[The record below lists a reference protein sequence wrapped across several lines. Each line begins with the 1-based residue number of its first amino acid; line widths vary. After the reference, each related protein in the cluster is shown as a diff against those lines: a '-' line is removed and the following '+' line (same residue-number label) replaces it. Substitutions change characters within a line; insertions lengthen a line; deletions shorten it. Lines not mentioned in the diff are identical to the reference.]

1 MDLEKNYFEI
11 CLECSTNRVNSRTL
25 EAKIVKNYI
34 YKLVKHF
41 YDIKNIN
48 PGITKEEFEKKIS
61 DEIDNYAFTT
71 FENGNVFSGYMQYI
85 CCRYLQEHPK
95 KYKEISELIK
105 SSDKNFKD
113 MIYENCSTFDEYLS
127 LYTYT
132 IKKDLCMQIFGKDLA
147 NDDNIKNLDDILDKD
162 KKIVAKYFFGT
173 YFKLP
178 QVADVL
184 TDTNM
189 SQQKKSAKLRELSNL
204 YKLTT
209 DRKRFLDF
217 ANIFLNG
224 SYSYL
229 PDHLAYTEKELKRQL
244 AVSTEL
250 FVSASDSLGN
260 LEDYISDYATKMYES
275 GFPEFASLVCTN
287 GNPTPQF
294 VKNLDGIE
302 SCYIKKRFNN
312 IVSPEKVKSYLS
324 ENYLRSS
331 KNLSMENLLALNSF
345 WANRYLKQLEFYSEA
360 MFTIYDLDLVSQI
373 FENDKIHISISE
385 KEIQQMLIKM
395 GTFYNSASE
404 FVKFKQIADNESH
417 NADAQGDFNT
427 VTGAKIFRY
436 SYSPYVEEIKN
447 KFGKEYHSYFSEV
460 LPHSTNDIEK
470 ESELCVRL
478 YNPIILG
485 YIGKDESINCLVS
498 TIKGFDVFAN
508 AGVILNSV
516 SADGTKAELPG
527 FIGIG
532 VDAGLTSPAK
542 IHMKK
547 YVLMDFL
554 RSIDG
559 DTIVPVYEG
568 LDDFEN
574 TSSPLVLPLTDK
586 HRTILRKA
594 NRNLSNYK
602 NPKYISHLAFVD
614 SKHIPE
620 HLKSSYFDNFGREKK
635 IFKRRY
641 VDLKTGD
648 IYEKNNDTYVKVE
661 PTVTQKGGKQ
671 EHEL

>member
-1 MDLEKNYFEI
+1 MDLEKNYFET
-11 CLECSTNRVNSRTL
+11 CLEHSTNRVNSKPA
-25 EAKIVKNYI
+25 EAKIVKNHI
-34 YKLVKHF
+34 YNLVKHL
-41 YDIKNIN
+41 YDIKNSN
-48 PGITKEEFEKKIS
+48 PGITREDFYKKIY

-71 FENGNVFSGYMQYI
+71 FENSNVFSGYMQYI
-85 CCRYLQEHPK
+85 CCKYLQEHPE
-95 KYKEISELIK
+95 KYKEISESIK

-113 MIYENCSTFDEYLS
+113 RTYESCSTFDEYLS
-127 LYTYT
+127 LYTYNL
-132 IKKDLCMQIFGKDLA
+132 KKDLCMQIWGKDLA
-147 NDDNIKNLDDILDKD
+147 NDDNVKNLDDILDKD

-184 TDTNM
+184 ADTNM
-189 SQQKKSAKLRELSNL
+189 SHQKKLAKLKELSNL
-204 YKLTT
+204 YRFTT

-217 ANIFLNG
+217 SNIFLNG
-224 SYSYL
+224 SFSYL
-229 PDHLAYTEKELKRQL
+229 PDHLEYTEKELKRQL
-244 AVSTEL
+244 ALSTEL

-260 LEDYISDYATKMYES
+260 LENYISDYATKMCES

-287 GNPTPQF
+287 GNPTPQL
-294 VKNLDGIE
+294 VKSMDGVE
-302 SCYIKKRFNN
+302 TYYIRKNFNK
-312 IVSPEKVKSYLS
+312 IISSEKVKSYLS

-331 KNLSMENLLALNSF
+331 KNMSMENLLALNSF
-345 WANRYLKQLEFYSEA
+345 WANRYLKQLEVYSEA
-360 MFTIYDLDLVSQI
+360 MFAIYDFDIISQI
-373 FENDKIHISISE
+373 YDNDSVNIDISE
-385 KEIQQMLIKM
+385 KEIEQILIKM

-404 FVKFKQIADNESH
+404 FIKFKQEETDILY
-417 NADAQGDFNT
+417 NADEQGDVNT

-436 SYSPYVEEIKN
+436 SYDPYVEKIKN
-447 KFGKEYHSYFSEV
+447 MFGEKYNSHFSEV
-460 LPHSTNDIEK
+460 LPRSKNNIEK

-485 YIGKDESINCLVS
+485 YSGKDESINCLVS
-498 TIKGFDVFAN
+498 TIKGFDIFAN
-508 AGVILNSV
+508 AGVILESV
-516 SADGTKAELPG
+516 SDDGTKAELPG

-532 VDAGLTSPAK
+532 VDAGLTAPAK

-554 RSIDG
+554 KSIDG

-574 TSSPLVLPLTDK
+574 TNSPLVLPLTDK
-586 HRTILRKA
+586 HRTILKKA

-620 HLKSSYFDNFGREKK
+620 HLKSSYFDSLGREKK

-648 IYEKNNDTYVKVE
+648 IYEKKNDVYVKVE
-661 PTVTQKGGKQ
+661 PKVTQKGGNS